1 TVTTGGTENLVLSTN
16 SGTNSGTM
24 TITDAANQDITF
36 APNGYGRTTFSGQ
49 GRIQGVAEKCTIE
62 ATAATGTK
70 NYDCLTQAVWYY
82 TSDASGDWTLNLRG
96 DGSTSLDTIMAT
108 GESITVTHLVTIGSS
123 EYMNSAVQVDG
134 SGVTP
139 EWQGGSAPTEGNA
152 SSVDIYTYTAVKTGS
167 ATFKVFASLVQFA

>member
-1 TVTTGGTENLVLSTN
+1 
-16 SGTNSGTM
+16 M
-24 TITDAANQDITF
+24 
-36 APNGYGRTTFSGQ
+36 APNGYGKFTITGQ
-49 GRIQGVAEKCTIE
+49 GKIQGVAEKCTIE

-152 SSVDIYTYTAVKTGS
+152 SSVDIYTYTVIKTGA